1 MRTPNGNNLS
11 IGRGRKPHV
20 RRKRAMIG
28 VLLLGTVVLG
38 GYLAV
43 PAQEAP
49 WPPPPVRPPGPGTAH
64 MIQQTSATATA
75 QPAEDSPL
83 LLEPEAAPKKPTETI
98 STPGN
103 TAPPPLVEVRELE
116 GPAVNPLPSEGG
128 PSPGGPPLDAGISRI
143 NEISGSPGLAD
154 VPPKHAEVKSAP
166 ASVHVAVPIRRHQS
180 APVAPPPEVLS
191 NGDNAPELTS
201 VPPVAKKVQA
211 PLLTIEK
218 RGPTSVKMGQPVH
231 YEIVVHNVGLV
242 AAQQVRVEDE
252 LPEMVRFLG
261 GNPQPVYQGGRI
273 VWNLEEVPAG
283 GEQRLLLDLEPET
296 SGEISGQTSL
306 VLTIGSQTEVTAAPL
321 EVSITGPG
329 RVAKD
334 GQAHFEIH
342 LSNRGNRPL
351 SNLILHAQLPAGLL
365 HPMGKNIEAEVGEIA
380 PGANRNID
388 LRVTAVQ
395 PGRHTFLARITAQ
408 DRQEGSARASV
419 YVGEPGLIVL
429 QPATTRIQLDRT
441 GELTV
446 EVANYHTR
454 VIKNLSVT
462 AALPEGVEF
471 QSASE
476 GGAYRAG
483 LRKVQ
488 WVLENLA
495 PEQSRT
501 LTINV
506 KGKVP
511 GQFVN
516 TVVAQAAE
524 GLKAQVSGKV
534 VVERLKAQVPGK
546 VVVESM
552 SNLTMKISHRDD
564 PLEVGHET
572 VYEIRVGNQG
582 NTADSG
588 VHIQATVPEGMSPRG
603 ADGPTAYRIQ
613 GQQVIFE
620 PLAQLEPNS
629 QVIYHVNVMA
639 QAAGDRRF
647 RVEMSSANRRE
658 PFSREDRTLVVR
670 D

>member
-1 MRTPNGNNLS
+1 M
-11 IGRGRKPHV
+11 

-28 VLLLGTVVLG
+28 VLFLGTVVLG

-49 WPPPPVRPPGPGTAH
+49 WPPPPVRPLPPGPGTSNKIPTH
-64 MIQQTSATATA
+64 QTSATA
-75 QPAEDSPL
+75 QPGEDNPL
-83 LLEPEAAPKKPTETI
+83 PLEPEAAPKKPAQTNLLPVNGSGPLLVT
-98 STPGN
+98 TPES
-103 TAPPPLVEVRELE
+103 TAPPPLVEVHETD
-116 GPAVNPLPSEGG
+116 GPAVNPLPSESGSSA
-128 PSPGGPPLDAGISRI
+128 PPRSPLDPEPSRI
-143 NEISGSPGLAD
+143 NEKSGSPGLLD
-154 VPPKHAEVKSAP
+154 LPPKHAEVKPAP
-166 ASVHVAVPIRRHQS
+166 AAPVHTAVPIRRHQS
-180 APVAPPPEVLS
+180 APVAPPPEMAS
-191 NGDNAPELTS
+191 NADTAPELTS
-201 VPPVAKKVQA
+201 MPPTAKKIQA

-218 RGPTSVKMGQPVH
+218 HGPTSVKMGQPVH
-231 YEIVVHNVGLV
+231 YEIIVHNVGLV

-283 GEQRLLLDLEPET
+283 GEQHLLLDLEPET
-296 SGEISGQTSL
+296 SGEIAGQTSL
-306 VLTIGSQTEVTAAPL
+306 VLTIGSQTQVAAAAL

-342 LSNRGNRPL
+342 LTNRSNRRL

-380 PGANRNID
+380 PGASRNID
-388 LRVTAVQ
+388 LRVKAVQ
-395 PGRHTFLARITAQ
+395 PGRHTLQARITAQ
-408 DRQEGSARASV
+408 DRQEASARASV

-441 GELTV
+441 GELAV

-454 VIKNLSVT
+454 VIKNLTVT

-471 QSASE
+471 QGVSE

-488 WVLENLA
+488 WTLENLA
-495 PEQSRT
+495 PDQSRT
-501 LTINV
+501 LTIKV
-506 KGKVP
+506 KGKIP

-524 GLKAQVSGKV
+524 GLKAQVQGKV
-534 VVERLKAQVPGK
+534 VVESMSNGLKAQ
-546 VVVESM
+546 VESM
-552 SNLTMKISHRDD
+552 SNLTMKISHRDE

-582 NTADSG
+582 NTSDSG
-588 VHIQATVPEGMSPRG
+588 VQIQATVPDGMSPRG

-620 PLAQLEPNS
+620 PLSPLEPNS
-629 QVIYHVNVMA
+629 QVIYHVHVMA
-639 QAAGDRRF
+639 QTAGDRRF

-658 PFSREDRTLVVR
+658 PLSREDRTLVYR

>member
-1 MRTPNGNNLS
+1 MLF
-11 IGRGRKPHV
+11 
-20 RRKRAMIG
+20 
-28 VLLLGTVVLG
+28 LGTIVLG

-49 WPPPPVRPPGPGTAH
+49 WPPPPVRPLPPGPGTAH
-64 MIQQTSATATA
+64 KIPAQEIQQTSAAA
-75 QPAEDSPL
+75 QPAEDPL
-83 LLEPEAAPKKPTETI
+83 LPLEPEAEAKKPANNVLPVNGSGPVLVT
-98 STPGN
+98 TPEN
-103 TAPPPLVEVRELE
+103 APPPLIEVHETD
-116 GPAVNPLPSEGG
+116 GPAVKPLLSDGG
-128 PSPGGPPLDAGISRI
+128 SPASGGPPLDPGPSRSDE
-143 NEISGSPGLAD
+143 NSGSPGLPD
-154 VPPKHAEVKSAP
+154 SPPKHPEVKSMPAAP
-166 ASVHVAVPIRRHQS
+166 VHVAVPIRRHQS
-180 APVAPPPEVLS
+180 TPVVTPEAAS
-191 NGDNAPELTS
+191 TGDIAPELNSMHPT
-201 VPPVAKKVQA
+201 AKKIQA

-231 YEIVVHNVGLV
+231 YEIIVHNVGLV

-252 LPEMVRFLG
+252 LPELVRFLG
-261 GNPQPVYQGGRI
+261 GDPQPVYQGGRI
-273 VWNLEEVPAG
+273 VWNLEEVSAG

-306 VLTIGSQTEVTAAPL
+306 VLTIGSQTQVMATPL
-321 EVSITGPG
+321 EVSINGPG

-342 LSNRGNRPL
+342 MTNRSNHRL

-365 HPMGKNIEAEVGEIA
+365 HPMGKNIEADVGEIA
-380 PGANRNID
+380 PGASRNID

-395 PGRHTFLARITAQ
+395 PGRHTLQARITAQ
-408 DRQEGSARASV
+408 DHQEASARASV

-454 VIKNLSVT
+454 IIKNLSVT

-471 QSASE
+471 QGVSD
-476 GGAYRAG
+476 GGTYRAG

-506 KGKVP
+506 KGKIP

-524 GLKAQVSGKV
+524 GLKAQVQGKV
-534 VVERLKAQVPGK
+534 I
-546 VVVESM
+546 VESM
-552 SNLTMKISHRDD
+552 SQLTMKISHRDE

-582 NTADSG
+582 NTTDSG

-620 PLAQLEPNS
+620 PLSQLEPNS

-647 RVEMSSANRRE
+647 RVEISSANRRE
-658 PFSREDRTLVVR
+658 PLSREDRTLVYR